1 MWRLRPLTYLAASQP
16 RDPPPLG
23 VLARVPGKAP
33 RGGARFAPRRF
44 TRLQQQLKID
54 LLKQAV
60 VSPVVEI
67 ALHGGK
73 RRKVLRQH
81 PPLTT
86 GPRDIQ
92 DRIEHA
98 AQLGLARSAQTLYR
112 GHMRLTQRPFGIRQI
127 ACVALSR
134 SLILPASDFGPHL
147 VPR

>member
-1 MWRLRPLTYLAASQP
+1 MGWLCRSDLLAQRKPGSPAISEAVSTWP
-16 RDPPPLG
+16 VDALS
-23 VLARVPGKAP
+23 ARV
-33 RGGARFAPRRF
+33 RLGARRF
-44 TRLQQQLKID
+44 TCLQQQLKID
-54 LLKQAV
+54 LLEHAA

-98 AQLGLARSAQTLYR
+98 AQLGLTRSAQTLDR
-112 GHMRLTQRPFGIRQI
+112 GHMRLNQRPFGIRQI

>member
-1 MWRLRPLTYLAASQP
+1 MTPADGLASRPAASP
-16 RDPPPLG
+16 
-23 VLARVPGKAP
+23 
-33 RGGARFAPRRF
+33 
-44 TRLQQQLKID
+44 LQQHVKND
-54 LLKQAV
+54 LFTQAA
-60 VSPVVEI
+60 VSRVVEI

-98 AQLGLARSAQTLYR
+98 AQLGLARSAQTLYP
-112 GHMRLTQRPFGIRQI
+112 GPMRLNQCPFGLAQI

-147 VPR
+147 APR

>member
-1 MWRLRPLTYLAASQP
+1 MDGLNHQHGPIAILDIGGVHLGADQQTASIGHNVAFTPFDLLGRIVTPRPAALGGLGRLTVDDP
-16 RDPPPLG
+16 R
-23 VLARVPGKAP
+23 R
-33 RGGARFAPRRF
+33 RARFAARRF

-98 AQLGLARSAQTLYR
+98 AQLGLA
-112 GHMRLTQRPFGIRQI
+112 
-127 ACVALSR
+127 V
-134 SLILPASDFGPHL
+134 GPNA
-147 VPR
+147 